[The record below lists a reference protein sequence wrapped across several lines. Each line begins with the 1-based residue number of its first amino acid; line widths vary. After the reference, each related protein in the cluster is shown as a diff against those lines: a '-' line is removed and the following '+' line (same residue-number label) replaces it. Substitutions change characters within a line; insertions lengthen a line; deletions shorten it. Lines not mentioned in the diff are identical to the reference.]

1 MTTREWVEGSTI
13 VANKLRRGLIS
24 GGRRRGNAS
33 DRSVAADRQFH
44 AADDPASPDRL
55 ARLREALIGP
65 LREVYPSR
73 LFPDASLC
81 KNAMA
86 KKGQVGGEPWRP
98 SPPAALL

>member
-1 MTTREWVEGSTI
+1 M
-13 VANKLRRGLIS
+13 
-24 GGRRRGNAS
+24 
-33 DRSVAADRQFH
+33 AADRQFH

-98 SPPAALL
+98 SPLAAEPKEAALPASATYDVRRWNARV